1 MQSQSTLTA
10 KILMRGGRVTRER
23 SEYQSDERREAGE
36 G

>member
-1 MQSQSTLTA
+1 MQPEQLDG
-10 KILMRGGRVTRER
+10 KILMRGGLVTQER